1 MESKLEKI
9 LLYETYKNM
18 LTLNMQDVF
27 EQYYYSDLSL
37 REIGEN
43 NGISFQ
49 AVRDSLKKTEK
60 TYNLEMNQI
69 RQIEEWTKLKC
80 GEILFD
86 STKDNWS
93 YSSSTF
99 DSKIFFIK
107 SLEHMPFSI

>member
-60 TYNLEMNQI
+60 SLEELEVKLGVVSLKNKI
-69 RQIEEWTKLKC
+69 TKLNEYISSDNIDLEKLKDKIKEL
-80 GEILFD
+80 GE
-86 STKDNWS
+86 
-93 YSSSTF
+93 
-99 DSKIFFIK
+99 
-107 SLEHMPFSI
+107 

>member
-1 MESKLEKI
+1 MESKIEKI

-43 NGISFQ
+43 NNISFQ

-60 TYNLEMNQI
+60 ALEEFEIKLGVVSLKNKI
-69 RQIEEWTKLKC
+69 TKLSEYISSDNIDL
-80 GEILFD
+80 EIL
-86 STKDNWS
+86 KD
-93 YSSSTF
+93 
-99 DSKIFFIK
+99 KIK
-107 SLEHMPFSI
+107 ELGE